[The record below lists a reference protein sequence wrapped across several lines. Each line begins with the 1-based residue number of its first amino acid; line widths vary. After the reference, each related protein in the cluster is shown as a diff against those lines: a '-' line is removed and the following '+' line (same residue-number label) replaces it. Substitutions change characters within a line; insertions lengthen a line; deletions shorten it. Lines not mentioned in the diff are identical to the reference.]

1 MSLPLLQTK
10 LYIPPP
16 RPQLVARPAITTK
29 LQASA
34 AFPLTLIAAPAG
46 FGKTTLVS
54 EWISQTKPPVA
65 WLSLDDEDNDP
76 GRFLRYLVAALRTVQ
91 PSIGE
96 ITLASLQAPQLPP
109 ITALLTPL
117 LNDLHQLTEPLVLVL
132 DDYHLISEQ
141 PIHDALVFL
150 VEHLPASLRF
160 IITTRIDPPL
170 PLARWRVR
178 ARVAEVRADDL
189 RFDAGQAG
197 TFFNQV
203 MGLQLTSDDIARL
216 EARTEGWIAGLQLA
230 ALSIQ
235 GRTDVSGFIQSF
247 SGSHRHVFSYLIEE
261 VLNQRPAGTLDFLLQ
276 TAILERFNADLCNI
290 VTGRSDSQALLVKL
304 EQANLFLIPLD
315 DERRWYRYHHLFA
328 EVLHQR
334 LQRSFPAAAVADLHL
349 RASTWYEQTESIDE
363 AIHHALAA
371 QVFDRA
377 ATLVEQVASAMIQHS
392 ELARLLSWLELLPTD
407 EIRIR
412 PLLGLYFAWGFFLSG
427 QVELA
432 LAHLEAVEILL
443 EADETKLTPEVLGH
457 TAAMR
462 AYLVRETG
470 DLAATITL
478 SRQALTH
485 LPEQDSLLR
494 AMITL
499 NLAIA
504 YYLQGEFEPASDLLT
519 QTIATGQS
527 TQRMANTLSAI
538 YLNTQLLRGR
548 GDLQQALQLCQM
560 GLELVARHGW
570 HDFPAV
576 GFLYVAFGDLLRERN
591 DLSMAREYLEK
602 GITLGQAGGHPHI
615 LIIGHVWLAWLRQT
629 EGDVT
634 GAQEAIQT
642 ALQLVQ
648 QHAVSRFWPLPS
660 ADCIQARL
668 WIAQGNLTAATHW
681 AQSSTLKWGAPL
693 IPFLDEAAYLTLVR
707 LRIAEG
713 NLAVAESLLLR
724 LHQAATAAGRNGSL
738 IEILMLQAI
747 THAAQKQREKA
758 LSVLTQALRLAGG
771 PMGAE
776 GYVRLFIDEG
786 EAMRSLIADCRF
798 TIADRALANYIDQL
812 LAAFTQQSD
821 ELGDAATTKQSE
833 SPPAATFVKRKP
845 FDMAQ
850 DKSPIVNLVESLSER
865 ELEILQ
871 LVAAGLSNSQLADE
885 LIVTV
890 GTVKKHLNN
899 IYGKLGVASRTQAIA
914 RGRELGLLVD

>member
-1 MSLPLLQTK
+1 MPFPLLQTK
-10 LYIPPP
+10 LYVPPP
-16 RPQLVARPAITTK
+16 RPQLVARPAITAK
-29 LQASA
+29 LQSSA
-34 AFPLTLIAAPAG
+34 TYPLTLIAAPAG

-54 EWISQTKPPVA
+54 EWISQTDQMVA
-65 WLSLDDEDNDP
+65 WLSLDEEDNDP
-76 GRFLRYLVAALRTVQ
+76 GRFLLYLVTALRTVH

-117 LNDLHQLTEPLVLVL
+117 LNDLHQLTEPLALVL
-132 DDYHLISEQ
+132 DDYHLISAQ
-141 PIHDALVFL
+141 PIHDAFIFL
-150 VEHLPASLRF
+150 VEHLPASLRL

-189 RFDAGQAG
+189 RFDATETA
-197 TFFNQV
+197 TFFNGV
-203 MGLQLTSDDIARL
+203 MGLQLTPDDIARL

-230 ALSIQ
+230 ALSMQ
-235 GRTDVSGFIQSF
+235 GRADVSGFIQSF

-349 RASTWYEQTESIDE
+349 RASMWYEQTESIDE

-392 ELARLLSWLELLPTD
+392 ELARLLSWLEILPAD

-412 PLLGLYFAWGFFLSG
+412 PLLGVYFAWGFFLSG

-432 LAHLEAVEILL
+432 LVHLEAVEALL
-443 EADETKLTPEVLGH
+443 EADETKQTPEVRGH
-457 TAAMR
+457 AAAMR

-470 DLAATITL
+470 DLAATIIL

-494 AMITL
+494 AMVNL

-504 YYLQGEFEPASDLLT
+504 HYLQGEFEPTFDLLT

-527 TQRMANTLSAI
+527 PQRMANTLSAI

-548 GDLQQALQLCQM
+548 GNLQQALQLCQQ

-576 GFLYVAFGDLLRERN
+576 GFLYVALGDLLRERN

-629 EGDVT
+629 EGNVT
-634 GAQEAIQT
+634 GGQAAIQT
-642 ALQLVQ
+642 ALQFVQ
-648 QHAVSRFWPLPS
+648 QYQVSRFWPLPS
-660 ADCIQARL
+660 AACTQARL
-668 WIAQGNLTAATHW
+668 WIAQGNLAAANPWVQTSGLNESDPSIHY
-681 AQSSTLKWGAPL
+681 
-693 IPFLDEAAYLTLVR
+693 LDEAAYLTLAR

-713 NLAVAESLLLR
+713 ALAVAESLLLR
-724 LHQAATAAGRNGSL
+724 LHQTAASAGRNGSL
-738 IEILMLQAI
+738 IEILILQAI
-747 THAAQKQREKA
+747 THAAQQQREQA
-758 LSVLTQALRLAGG
+758 IAVLTQALRLAE
-771 PMGAE
+771 PE
-776 GYVRLFIDEG
+776 GYVRLFVDEG
-786 EAMRSLIADCRF
+786 EPIRFLIYDLRF
-798 TIADRALANYIDQL
+798 TIYDPGLANYMDQL
-812 LAAFTQQSD
+812 LAAFAQPTGQQSD
-821 ELGDAATTKQSE
+821 TETATHLATT
-833 SPPAATFVKRKP
+833 SPTIVNRKS
-845 FDMAQ
+845 Q
-850 DKSPIVNLVESLSER
+850 IVNLVEPLSER
-865 ELEILQ
+865 ELEILH
-871 LVAAGLSNSQLADE
+871 LVAAGLSNRQLADN

-914 RGRELGLLVD
+914 RGRELGLLTD